1 MYFAK
6 VNKYKGKIEADSLIE
21 LRKKIEVVKS
31 ENNLRN
37 PVVMI
42 YRVGKNKTLSIR
54 PKWN

>member
-6 VNKYKGKIEADSLIE
+6 INNFKRKIEADSLIK

-42 YRVGKNKTLSIR
+42 YRVGKNKTHFVGYR
-54 PKWN
+54 

>member
-6 VNKYKGKIEADSLIE
+6 INKYKGKIEADSLIE
-21 LRKKIEVVKS
+21 LRKRIEVVKS

-42 YRVGKNKTLSIR
+42 YRVGKNKTHFVGYR
-54 PKWN
+54 